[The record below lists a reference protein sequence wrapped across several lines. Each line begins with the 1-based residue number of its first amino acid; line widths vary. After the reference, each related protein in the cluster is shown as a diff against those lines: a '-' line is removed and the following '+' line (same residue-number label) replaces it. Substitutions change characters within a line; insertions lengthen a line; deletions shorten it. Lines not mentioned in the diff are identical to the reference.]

1 MVSSEQYNELAEVAG
16 GFIHDIKNHL
26 STLSLNLQLLAEDFS
41 QPNPETPREKRALAK
56 IQKLQTE
63 CDHLVE
69 ISNDF
74 LRFARLS
81 SLERE
86 PCDLTEVVEELIDFF
101 MPTAQKANIDI
112 RAHLP
117 ADLPPVCLNREL
129 FKQALL
135 NLFLNAQQA
144 MPQGGVLTIQVNLE
158 TSLAP
163 HLVPIAPLPVTPLPP
178 GERGNR
184 EGRAGDGKGDE
195 GPLDTVCLYIIDTGT
210 GMPPE
215 VTARIFRPFFSTRQ
229 GGTGLGLATT
239 RKIIEAHDGTIEVQS
254 AVGRGTR
261 FAIRL
266 PVHRLGPAFE
276 GDCPG

>member
-1 MVSSEQYNELAEVAG
+1 MVSSEQYTELAEVAG

-26 STLSLNLQLLAEDFS
+26 STLGLNLQLLAEDFA
-41 QPNPETPREKRALAK
+41 QPPAETPREKRALAK

-63 CDHLVE
+63 CDQLVE

-86 PCDLTEVVEELIDFF
+86 PCDLTEVVEDVIDFF
-101 MPTAQKANIDI
+101 MPTAQRANIDI

-117 ADLPPVCLNREL
+117 ADLPPICLNPEL

-144 MPQGGVLTIQVNLE
+144 MPNGGVLTIQVNLE

-163 HLVPIAPLPVTPLPP
+163 HLVPIAPLTPPPLPR
-178 GERGNR
+178 GERGR
-184 EGRAGDGKGDE
+184 GEGAAGGARDDE

-266 PVHRLGPAFE
+266 PVQPIEPGLD
-276 GDCPG
+276 GDCPA